1 MYFSCL
7 RLLLSPS
14 VIYLVGGLLFC
25 SHQWFCSNQS
35 SALVYLEH
43 THCCVPP
50 YVSLLTDTTQ
60 LLISIVVLFTIY
72 QKIIKVYAIHC
83 FTIILTRKSS
93 RKLQK
98 ESQSHG
104 SGNTDSWACT
114 CQCFMCFG
122 TCCPKTWH
130 IQKQKLQ
137 KSIQYLWCALYV
149 LLLYS
154 VNTLMSKHN
163 FKPECLY
170 ERRLFLQWCLIWF

>member
-1 MYFSCL
+1 MKVPSSLVKSLLPSSSILALPETQLNVFFLLASVTFSICYL
-7 RLLLSPS
+7 PCRRAFILQPS
-14 VIYLVGGLLFC
+14 VILQQPELSPCVLRTY
-25 SHQWFCSNQS
+25 
-35 SALVYLEH
+35 
-43 THCCVPP
+43 CCVPP
-50 YVSLLTDTTQ
+50 YLSLLTDTTQ

-122 TCCPKTWH
+122 TCCPK
-130 IQKQKLQ
+130 I
-137 KSIQYLWCALYV
+137 
-149 LLLYS
+149 
-154 VNTLMSKHN
+154 
-163 FKPECLY
+163 
-170 ERRLFLQWCLIWF
+170 